1 MRHVKLFCIR
11 KDVLQMVHNNKR
23 YSEEFKK
30 QIVNLHLSGK
40 SVKALANEYGS
51 VEQTIYK
58 WKKLYAPTLQ
68 VNEKQTISMK
78 EYQKLQ
84 KKIHELELENE
95 ILKKATAIFAKEQ

>member
-1 MRHVKLFCIR
+1 
-11 KDVLQMVHNNKR
+11 MVNNNKR

-40 SVKALANEYGS
+40 SVKALANEYGL

-78 EYQKLQ
+78 EYQNSKRKYMNLNW
-84 KKIHELELENE
+84 KMKY
-95 ILKKATAIFAKEQ
+95 

>member
-1 MRHVKLFCIR
+1 
-11 KDVLQMVHNNKR
+11 MVHNNKR

-40 SVKALANEYGS
+40 SVKALANEYGL

-58 WKKLYAPTLQ
+58 WKKIYAPTLQ

-84 KKIHELELENE
+84 KKTHELKLENE
-95 ILKKATAIFAKEQ
+95 ILKKLQPYSPKNNNRNHYFHNSISK

>member
-1 MRHVKLFCIR
+1 
-11 KDVLQMVHNNKR
+11 MVHNNKR

-40 SVKALANEYGS
+40 SVKALANEYGL
-51 VEQTIYK
+51 VEPTIYK

-78 EYQKLQ
+78 EYQNSKRKYMNLNW
-84 KKIHELELENE
+84 KMKY
-95 ILKKATAIFAKEQ
+95 

>member
-1 MRHVKLFCIR
+1 
-11 KDVLQMVHNNKR
+11 MVHNNKR

-40 SVKALANEYGS
+40 SVKALANEYGL

-84 KKIHELELENE
+84 KKRNIKNSKRKYMN
-95 ILKKATAIFAKEQ
+95 LKWKMKY

>member
-1 MRHVKLFCIR
+1 
-11 KDVLQMVHNNKR
+11 MVHNNKR
-23 YSEEFKK
+23 YSGEFKK

-40 SVKALANEYGS
+40 SVKALANEYGL

-58 WKKLYAPTLQ
+58 WKKLYVPTLQ

>member
-1 MRHVKLFCIR
+1 
-11 KDVLQMVHNNKR
+11 MVRNNKR

-40 SVKALANEYGS
+40 AAKALANEYGLI
-51 VEQTIYK
+51 EQTIYK
-58 WKKLYAPTLQ
+58 WKKLYACTLQ

-84 KKIHELELENE
+84 KKIHQLELENE
-95 ILKKATAIFAKEQ
+95 IFY

>member
-40 SVKALANEYGS
+40 SVKALANEYGLS
-51 VEQTIYK
+51 SEQFT
-58 WKKLYAPTLQ
+58 
-68 VNEKQTISMK
+68 NGRSSMLLLFK
-78 EYQKLQ
+78 
-84 KKIHELELENE
+84 
-95 ILKKATAIFAKEQ
+95 

>member
-1 MRHVKLFCIR
+1 
-11 KDVLQMVHNNKR
+11 MVHNNKR

-40 SVKALANEYGS
+40 SVKALANEYGL

-58 WKKLYAPTLQ
+58 WKKIYAPTLQ

-84 KKIHELELENE
+84 KKTHELKLENE
-95 ILKKATAIFAKEQ
+95 ILKKVLASSSTEGKRAGCVDVYFD

>member
-1 MRHVKLFCIR
+1 
-11 KDVLQMVHNNKR
+11 MVHNNKR

-40 SVKALANEYGS
+40 SVKALANEYGL

-84 KKIHELELENE
+84 KKRNIKNSKRKYMNLNW
-95 ILKKATAIFAKEQ
+95 KMKY